1 MRLFIAVEIDEPA
14 RIAAAEAIE
23 RLRAELS
30 RRGAR
35 LDVRWVPADKLHI
48 TLWFIGEVD
57 DARAAAI
64 VTAVQPP
71 FPYEPFDVRLS
82 GLGAF
87 PPSGAPRVLWL
98 GVSAGQ
104 HGLAALHAETGAR
117 LRPLGFE
124 AERRPYSAHLT
135 VARVKDTSRGSGPIV
150 RDVLAGTPTGAA
162 SVTVSAVTLFRSR
175 VSSSSRGST
184 YEPVSRMPLKHGASA
199 IDVTLRVPLV

>member
-1 MRLFIAVEIDEPA
+1 LRLFVGVEIDEPA
-14 RIAAAEAIE
+14 RIAASEAAE

-35 LDVRWVPADKLHI
+35 LDARWVPADKLHI

-64 VTAVQPP
+64 VSVLQAP
-71 FPYEPFDVRLS
+71 FPYEPFEVRLA

-104 HGLAALHAETGAR
+104 ETLAALHAETGVR
-117 LRPLGFE
+117 LRALGFE

-135 VARVKDTSRGSGPIV
+135 VARVKDTPRGSRPIV
-150 RDVLAGTPTGAA
+150 RDVLAGTPADAA
-162 SVTVSAVTLFRSR
+162 SIIVSAVTLFRSR
-175 VSSSSRGST
+175 VSSTGST
-184 YEPVSRMPLKHGASA
+184 YEPVARVPLKPGPSA
-199 IDVTLRVPLV
+199 IDVALRVPLV